1 MAVNAGSYRRLFT
14 RPEGLMIAALIAGAI
29 TLVSAAVIGGRQA
42 EGAAP
47 TGSGEIAAPGSA
59 PEEIGEVPDSGELVE
74 GPAVKDGS
82 KRGTQATDAPGVS
95 EGGAQAP
102 SGAKQPDV
110 PATSKPGATREGIF
124 SDHFEFGV
132 HAPATLDGVPL
143 SVAEDPI
150 TGVKGYVTYLN
161 RQGGINGRKMKIYP
175 VDDRYTTAGGQQA
188 ADQLT
193 KEIKPFMIS
202 GTLGIDQIAKVA
214 KAANARKIP
223 YIAGGGPEPEFKD
236 VSMYQLLSSYDQ
248 YLDMTIDFI
257 CTHGK
262 KYLGVSNA
270 SGIRLGTTT
279 LNSENILPVEKRF
292 VSKISARK
300 CVRTPVDGR
309 ARGTINKP
317 TEQTSYSS
325 QMLDLRSAY
334 ANQGANLIIPLQDPI
349 TTSRQVQEWA
359 ASGYEPKWTIANFAH
374 DGNTVLDLMAGRWTG
389 TRIMSGACYYHP
401 TGGGQPYNASRCAK
415 MGEAH
420 KQWVALGNVQY
431 DENAGGSF
439 GGKSSYNYT
448 EDSWQTDGSGGAA
461 GYQIVYFPVGAMKAI
476 GTDPTREKFFAAMNG
491 YVNYSDIITGP
502 ITFKG
507 SSNKMVGAKKFVL
520 LEARSNRQYRQVTE
534 ITPGLVDHF

>member
-1 MAVNAGSYRRLFT
+1 MAINAGTARRLFT
-14 RPEGLMIAALIAGAI
+14 RPEGLMMAALIAGAI

-47 TGSGEIAAPGSA
+47 TSEVAGPDTTDDDGGD
-59 PEEIGEVPDSGELVE
+59 IGEVPDSGELVE
-74 GPAVKDGS
+74 GPAVKPGS
-82 KRGTQATDAPGVS
+82 TAGPGTTTTPGA
-95 EGGAQAP
+95 GGAKTP
-102 SGAKQPDV
+102 GAAKRPNV
-110 PATSKPGATREGIF
+110 PAASTQGATREGIF
-124 SDHFEFGV
+124 SDHFEFGI

-143 SVAEDPI
+143 NLADDPI
-150 TGVKGYVTYLN
+150 TGVKGYVTFLN
-161 RQGGINGRKMKIYP
+161 RNGGINGRKMRIYP

-188 ADQLT
+188 ADKLT
-193 KEIKPFMIS
+193 KEIKPFIIS

-214 KAANARKIP
+214 KASNARKIP

-236 VSMYQLLSSYDQ
+236 VKMYQLLSSYDQ

-257 CTHGK
+257 CTYGK
-262 KYLGVSNA
+262 KYLNVSKA
-270 SGIRLGTTT
+270 SDIRLGTTT

-300 CVRTPVDGR
+300 CVRTPVDSK

-317 TEQTSYSS
+317 TEQTSYSG

-334 ANQGANLIIPLQDPI
+334 TNQGANLIIPLQDPI
-349 TTSRQVQEWA
+349 TTSRQVAEWA
-359 ASGYEPKWTIANFAH
+359 ASGYRPEWTIANFAH
-374 DGNTVLDLMAGRWTG
+374 DSDTVLELMHGEWTG
-389 TRIMSGACYYHP
+389 TQVMSGGCYYHP
-401 TGGGQPYNASRCAK
+401 KGGHQPYNASLCAK

-420 KQWVALGNVQY
+420 RQWINLGNVTF

-439 GGKSSYNYT
+439 GGKSSYDYN
-448 EDSWQTDGSGGAA
+448 EESWEADGSGGAS

-476 GTDPTREKFFAAMNG
+476 GTDPTREKFFAAIDAYNS
-491 YVNYSDIITGP
+491 YSNILTGP

-507 SSNKMVGAKKFVL
+507 SSNTMIGAKRFVL
-520 LEARSNRQYRQVTE
+520 LEGKSNLEYRQVKE